1 MKKILRYVLL
11 LLLVCFSFFYTDR
24 VMSLIN
30 KKDPLMKKL
39 DSVKEEYRI
48 EPVSATIEDNTIIP
62 GKCGR
67 EIDIDKSYEE
77 MKLEGIFRENSL
89 VYKDLMPSSSLSNN
103 KDKFIIKGSDIKSEV
118 AILLIVDSNNDV
130 DNLSNFSNLSLF
142 VNSNYIN
149 SKNIDRL
156 KKNEIYTY
164 GKNGIYTKEYLISDN
179 AIIDSLS
186 NNKSLYCLAKDKNNE
201 TLEVCNERGMFVV
214 IPNIVGDYH
223 NVKSSL
229 SNGSIIL
236 LNSVNNIDL
245 INKYIIGKG
254 YNLVTLSK
262 LLEE

>member
-142 VNSNYIN
+142 INSNYIN

-164 GKNGIYTKEYLISDN
+164 GKNGIYTKE
-179 AIIDSLS
+179 
-186 NNKSLYCLAKDKNNE
+186 
-201 TLEVCNERGMFVV
+201 
-214 IPNIVGDYH
+214 
-223 NVKSSL
+223 
-229 SNGSIIL
+229 
-236 LNSVNNIDL
+236 
-245 INKYIIGKG
+245 
-254 YNLVTLSK
+254 
-262 LLEE
+262 